1 MWMPLLVLLA
11 APDTVV
17 FADTVHPVS
26 GPTITDG
33 YVLIEDGKIA
43 AVGHASQFSPTGDE
57 QVYRCTVLTPGLID
71 ARATVGLTGQ
81 YNIDHDQDMLEH
93 SAPIQPEL
101 RAIDAYNPQERLV
114 EWIRQFGTTTVH
126 TGHAPGELVSGR
138 TMICKTSGRTIDEV
152 VLDPDAMVACTLG
165 ESALKSGGKSPGT
178 RSKSMALLRQELIKA
193 QAYAKKHADHDS
205 EDPPPARD
213 LRLEALARVLQGDMP
228 LLVYANRTH
237 DIMNALRL
245 GKEFDIDIILD
256 GATESYRV
264 IEEIKAADVPVI
276 VHPLMIRMYGEREN
290 AAFTTPAALA
300 DAGIHCALQT
310 GYESYV
316 PKVRVLVFEAGHAA
330 AHGLG
335 FNRALQACT
344 LDAARLLGVQDRIGS
359 IEPGKDADL
368 AMWDG
373 DPFEW
378 TSHCTG
384 VIIDGEQVSTVIR

>member
-1 MWMPLLVLLA
+1 
-11 APDTVV
+11 
-17 FADTVHPVS
+17 
-26 GPTITDG
+26 
-33 YVLIEDGKIA
+33 
-43 AVGHASQFSPTGDE
+43 
-57 QVYRCTVLTPGLID
+57 
-71 ARATVGLTGQ
+71 
-81 YNIDHDQDMLEH
+81 
-93 SAPIQPEL
+93 
-101 RAIDAYNPQERLV
+101 
-114 EWIRQFGTTTVH
+114 
-126 TGHAPGELVSGR
+126 
-138 TMICKTSGRTIDEV
+138 
-152 VLDPDAMVACTLG
+152 
-165 ESALKSGGKSPGT
+165 
-178 RSKSMALLRQELIKA
+178 
-193 QAYAKKHADHDS
+193 
-205 EDPPPARD
+205 
-213 LRLEALARVLQGDMP
+213 MP

-359 IEPGKDADL
+359 IEPG
-368 AMWDG
+368 
-373 DPFEW
+373 
-378 TSHCTG
+378 
-384 VIIDGEQVSTVIR
+384 

>member
-1 MWMPLLVLLA
+1 
-11 APDTVV
+11 
-17 FADTVHPVS
+17 
-26 GPTITDG
+26 
-33 YVLIEDGKIA
+33 
-43 AVGHASQFSPTGDE
+43 
-57 QVYRCTVLTPGLID
+57 
-71 ARATVGLTGQ
+71 
-81 YNIDHDQDMLEH
+81 
-93 SAPIQPEL
+93 
-101 RAIDAYNPQERLV
+101 
-114 EWIRQFGTTTVH
+114 
-126 TGHAPGELVSGR
+126 
-138 TMICKTSGRTIDEV
+138 
-152 VLDPDAMVACTLG
+152 
-165 ESALKSGGKSPGT
+165 
-178 RSKSMALLRQELIKA
+178 
-193 QAYAKKHADHDS
+193 
-205 EDPPPARD
+205 
-213 LRLEALARVLQGDMP
+213 
-228 LLVYANRTH
+228 
-237 DIMNALRL
+237 
-245 GKEFDIDIILD
+245 
-256 GATESYRV
+256 
-264 IEEIKAADVPVI
+264 
-276 VHPLMIRMYGEREN
+276 MIRMYGEREN